1 MLIHFHS
8 SPFLNSGEIR
18 RIRNVD
24 VFIASLISDKII
36 EVEFYPIKKSA
47 YVYSKGK
54 FVLSDKVIKKYYVPM
69 FPFLSRCKVAEVLN
83 NHWMS
88 IALFVLCCIHKP
100 TYLLGEYS
108 VSFKSMGIARKFCR
122 KLKCIVDMHGARP
135 EEYLY
140 SLKSTSKNWYWGLL
154 ENYERDSS
162 TLADIII
169 CQSFAMKRHIMDKY
183 KADENKILVYQCGVD
198 TSSFYKNDEIR
209 RKIRNDLRIAEDN
222 IVFVYSGGLHAWQ
235 KVDKAIAFFAA
246 YYSFDSH
253 SKFLVLTHDVGLLEQ
268 VMDRQQVSK
277 EIRENVICKSLGF
290 AEVPHYLNAADVAFL
305 FRDNVVMNA
314 VASPTKLAEYMACGL
329 PIISSEVAKHWI
341 SDAALSYFLILEEEK
356 WPNFSSVR
364 EWISLC
370 DRRGV
375 QMYANSYLSLDKDN
389 RVAYNFFKNESVNHV
404 INI

>member
-1 MLIHFHS
+1 
-8 SPFLNSGEIR
+8 
-18 RIRNVD
+18 
-24 VFIASLISDKII
+24 
-36 EVEFYPIKKSA
+36 
-47 YVYSKGK
+47 
-54 FVLSDKVIKKYYVPM
+54 
-69 FPFLSRCKVAEVLN
+69 
-83 NHWMS
+83 
-88 IALFVLCCIHKP
+88 
-100 TYLLGEYS
+100 
-108 VSFKSMGIARKFCR
+108 
-122 KLKCIVDMHGARP
+122 
-135 EEYLY
+135 
-140 SLKSTSKNWYWGLL
+140 
-154 ENYERDSS
+154 
-162 TLADIII
+162 
-169 CQSFAMKRHIMDKY
+169 
-183 KADENKILVYQCGVD
+183 
-198 TSSFYKNDEIR
+198 
-209 RKIRNDLRIAEDN
+209 
-222 IVFVYSGGLHAWQ
+222 
-235 KVDKAIAFFAA
+235 
-246 YYSFDSH
+246 
-253 SKFLVLTHDVGLLEQ
+253 
-268 VMDRQQVSK
+268 MDRQQVSK